1 MVIGQLPQIGDL
13 VVAGHVSVDLVH
25 AAAGDVAAGGAL
37 RFGSSLRSALG
48 GCVWCF
54 PLGGGQGLVVHRA
67 KVPSALVAG
76 GTGRPWSRRAEVP
89 SPHQERNTLQ
99 HFWTNRASWTPD
111 SWHCPFVV
119 LAEGQAV
126 GVQGLLADDFATL
139 RTVRTTSWL
148 GRAYQGRGLG
158 AEMRAA
164 VLHLAFA
171 GLGAVR
177 AESGAWHD
185 NAASL
190 AVSRKL
196 GYQENGDELRVRGED
211 PDREIRL
218 VLAREAWEQHRRP
231 DIDLV
236 GLDPCLA
243 YFGAVAGEWL
253 LPSSRSGAGG
263 P

>member
-1 MVIGQLPQIGDL
+1 MAL
-13 VVAGHVSVDLVH
+13 VDHWPLLGLAVRTPRLELRYPDDEL
-25 AAAGDVAAGGAL
+25 VAA
-37 RFGSSLRSALG
+37 
-48 GCVWCF
+48 
-54 PLGGGQGLVVHRA
+54 
-67 KVPSALVAG
+67 VAELAARG
-76 GTGRPWSRRAEVP
+76 ISPPGFRPFRLTWDEVP

-99 HFWTNRASWTPD
+99 HFWTNRGSWTPD
-111 SWHCPFVV
+111 SWHCPLVV

-148 GRAYQGRGLG
+148 GRAQQGRGLG

-185 NAASL
+185 NEASL

-196 GYQENGDELRVRGED
+196 GYQENGDELRLRGD
-211 PDREIRL
+211 GPDREVRL
-218 VLAREAWEQHRRP
+218 LLARKRWGQHRRP

-243 YFGAVAGEWL
+243 SFGAVEGEWR
-253 LPSSRSGAGG
+253 LP
-263 P
+263 